1 LPYEYNTI
9 PSYTN
14 TSRAHEMTRVLQV
27 QVMLM
32 CIRWN
37 FSTRQAERESALGCT
52 SPISSHLVA
61 RAGKPETEAKRSPF
75 SLSLESAKPRRFVES
90 AIYSAP
96 PTLSPTSSIKPA
108 TPHQQAPCPRTKPL
122 LCLPAS
128 LSLSPACTDL
138 DADPSIPF
146 LLAPSSQPALY

>member
-37 FSTRQAERESALGCT
+37 FSTRQAERER
-52 SPISSHLVA
+52 A
-61 RAGKPETEAKRSPF
+61 RAGLHITYLVSSGRPCRKARDRSKALSLL
-75 SLSLESAKPRRFVES
+75 SLSGKRQAKTIRR
-90 AIYSAP
+90 IRH
-96 PTLSPTSSIKPA
+96 LLRPTSSIKPA

-128 LSLSPACTDL
+128 LSPACTDL
-138 DADPSIPF
+138 DADPSISF